1 MAKLTA
7 GRPILYQN
15 RIYKP
20 GETLPGWDAV
30 MAAAWLEAGSAVL
43 DGEDLPKTA
52 EVSSAVEA
60 PASDQ
65 PAAASKTKSG
75 RRAAGR

>member
-7 GRPILYQN
+7 RRPILYQK

-20 GETLPGWDAV
+20 GEQLPGWEAV

-43 DGEDLPKTA
+43 DGEDLPEIA
-52 EVSSAVEA
+52 DSSTVEA
-60 PASDQ
+60 PA
-65 PAAASKTKSG
+65 AAPKAKSG
-75 RRAAGR
+75 RKAAGK